1 MKGLIIYQKQ
11 DYKRNCDYI
20 KWMCEV
26 AEKKGCFLQFMFLED
41 FFAKGLDPHIDVN
54 FVINRSRSYEAS
66 LIFELNNIRVFNNS
80 CVTLLGNNKL
90 AAYKYAKDK
99 GYNFAEVYVSW
110 KDRNN
115 VLSKPNRGH
124 GGIGISMLEDVS
136 GGDWDERLQQK
147 YIENAVG
154 DARFYIIANKI
165 VHAVLR
171 RSNGRLIS
179 NYSRGGSCE
188 IFKYDSS
195 QEKLVKS
202 FIEGISIDYAGVDFL
217 VTNDGELI
225 FNEIEDV
232 VGSRMLS
239 HLGINNTT
247 ELYIDHI
254 VSELGD

>member
-20 KWMCEV
+20 EWMCEV
-26 AEKKGCFLQFMFLED
+26 AGKKGCLLQLVFLEE
-41 FFAKGLDPHIDVN
+41 FFAKGLAPDCEAD

-66 LIFELNNIRVFNNS
+66 LIFELNNVRVFNNS
-80 CVTLLGNNKL
+80 SITLLGNNKL

-99 GYNFAEVYVSW
+99 GFKFPKVYMSW
-110 KDRNN
+110 KEKHN
-115 VLSKPNRGH
+115 VLSKPNSGH
-124 GGIGISMLEDVS
+124 GGIGISMLEDVKS
-136 GGDWDERLQQK
+136 GDWDERFQQE

-154 DARFYIIANKI
+154 DARFYIINNTI
-165 VHAVLR
+165 IHAILR
-171 RSNGRLIS
+171 RANGGLIS

-217 VTNDGELI
+217 IANDGEFI

-247 ELYIDHI
+247 DLYIDHI
-254 VSELGD
+254 VNELGK